1 VIMPDLRVSGLNVGY
16 GRATVIEAL
25 DITVK
30 SGELVT
36 ILGANGAGKTTLLNG
51 IMGLCPPR
59 AGSVTLDGEELSGLR
74 PEQLVGRG
82 VVLVP
87 ERRELFGNLPVEVN
101 LRLGGYRTGAPAKS
115 LERIYGLFP
124 ILAERRRQK
133 AATLSGGEQQ
143 MLAVGRALMA
153 EPRLLMLDEPSIG
166 LAPLIVQEILRVIGK
181 LKSEGL
187 TIVLVEQNARLALSV
202 ADRGYVLEVGRIVL
216 EGSGAELS
224 TDLRLSQAYLGGAAD
239 YAAAR
244 DQVYID

>member
-1 VIMPDLRVSGLNVGY
+1 MPDLRVSGLNVGY
-16 GRATVIEAL
+16 GRATVIESL
-25 DITVK
+25 DLDVK
-30 SGELVT
+30 SGEMVT
-36 ILGANGAGKTTLLNG
+36 VLGANGAGKSTMLNG

-59 AGSVTLDGEELSGLR
+59 AGFVTFDGVELAGLR
-74 PEQLVGRG
+74 PEQLVGHG

-87 ERRELFGNLPVEVN
+87 ERRELFGNLSVEIN
-101 LRLGGYRTGAPAKS
+101 LRLGGYRTGAPSGS

-124 ILAERRRQK
+124 KLAERRKQK

-166 LAPLIVQEILRVIGK
+166 LAPLIVQEILRVIGR
-181 LKSEGL
+181 LKAEGL
-187 TIVLVEQNARLALSV
+187 TIILVEQNARLALSV

-216 EGSGAELS
+216 QGSSTELAA
-224 TDLRLSQAYLGGAAD
+224 DPRLSQAYLGGASD

-244 DQVYID
+244 DQVYVD

>member
-1 VIMPDLRVSGLNVGY
+1 MPDLRVNGLNVGY
-16 GRATVIEAL
+16 GRATVIESL
-25 DITVK
+25 DLDVK

-36 ILGANGAGKTTLLNG
+36 VLGANGAGKSTLLNG

-59 AGSVTLDGEELSGLR
+59 AGSVTLDGVDLAGLR
-74 PEQLVGRG
+74 PEQLVARG

-87 ERRELFGNLPVEVN
+87 ERRELFGSLPVEVN
-101 LRLGGYRTGAPAKS
+101 LRLGGYRTGASAQS
-115 LERIYGLFP
+115 LDRIYSLFP

-166 LAPLIVQEILRVIGK
+166 LAPLIVQQILRVVGQ

-187 TIVLVEQNARLALSV
+187 TIILVEQNARLALSV

-216 EGSGAELS
+216 QGSSAELS
-224 TDLRLSQAYLGGAAD
+224 ADPRLNQAYLGGASD

-244 DQVYID
+244 DQVYVD

>member
-1 VIMPDLRVSGLNVGY
+1 MPDLRISGLNVGY

-59 AGSVTLDGEELSGLR
+59 AGSVTLDGEELAGFR

-101 LRLGGYRTGAPAKS
+101 LRLGGYRTGAPVKS

-224 TDLRLSQAYLGGAAD
+224 TDPRLSQAYLGGAAD

>member
-1 VIMPDLRVSGLNVGY
+1 MPNLRIRGLNVGY
-16 GRATVIEAL
+16 GRATVIESL
-25 DITVK
+25 DLDVK
-30 SGELVT
+30 PGELVT
-36 ILGANGAGKTTLLNG
+36 VLGANGAGKTTLLNG
-51 IMGLCPPR
+51 LMGLRPPR
-59 AGSVTLDGEELSGLR
+59 AGSVTLDGKELAGLR

-166 LAPLIVQEILRVIGK
+166 LAPLIVQEILHVICQ

-187 TIVLVEQNARLALSV
+187 TIILVEQNARLALSV

-216 EGSGAELS
+216 QGSSAELS
-224 TDLRLSQAYLGGAAD
+224 ADPRLSQAYLGGAAD

-244 DQVYID
+244 DQVYVD

>member
-1 VIMPDLRVSGLNVGY
+1 MPELRVRGLNVGY
-16 GRATVIEAL
+16 GRATVIESL
-25 DITVK
+25 DLDVK
-30 SGELVT
+30 PGELVT
-36 ILGANGAGKTTLLNG
+36 VLGANGAGKTTLLNG

-59 AGSVTLDGEELSGLR
+59 AGYVTLDGVELAGLR

-87 ERRELFGNLPVEVN
+87 ERRELFGNLTVEVN

-166 LAPLIVQEILRVIGK
+166 LAPLIVQEILRVIGQ

-187 TIVLVEQNARLALSV
+187 TIILVEQNARLALSV
-202 ADRGYVLEVGRIVL
+202 AERGYVLEVGRIVL
-216 EGSGAELS
+216 EGSSAGLS
-224 TDLRLSQAYLGGAAD
+224 ADPRLSQAYLGGAAD

-244 DQVYID
+244 DQVYVD

>member
-1 VIMPDLRVSGLNVGY
+1 MPDLRVSGLNVGY

>member
-1 VIMPDLRVSGLNVGY
+1 MPDLRVRGLNVGY
-16 GRATVIEAL
+16 GRATVIESL
-25 DITVK
+25 DLDVK
-30 SGELVT
+30 PGELVT
-36 ILGANGAGKTTLLNG
+36 VLGANGAGKTTLLNG

-59 AGSVTLDGEELSGLR
+59 SGSVTLDGVELAGLR

-87 ERRELFGNLPVEVN
+87 ERRELFGNLTVEVN
-101 LRLGGYRTGAPAKS
+101 LRLGGYRTAAPAKS
-115 LERIYGLFP
+115 LERIHGLFP

-166 LAPLIVQEILRVIGK
+166 LAPLIVQEILRVIGQ

-187 TIVLVEQNARLALSV
+187 TIILVEQNARLALSV
-202 ADRGYVLEVGRIVL
+202 AERGYVLEVGRIVL
-216 EGSGAELS
+216 QGSSAELS
-224 TDLRLSQAYLGGAAD
+224 ADPRLSQAYLGGAAD

-244 DQVYID
+244 DQVYVD

>member
-1 VIMPDLRVSGLNVGY
+1 MPDLRVRGLNVGY
-16 GRATVIEAL
+16 GRATVIESL
-25 DITVK
+25 DLDVK
-30 SGELVT
+30 PGELVT
-36 ILGANGAGKTTLLNG
+36 VLGANGAGKTTLLNG

-59 AGSVTLDGEELSGLR
+59 SGSVTLDGVELAVLR

-87 ERRELFGNLPVEVN
+87 ERRELFGNLTVEVN
-101 LRLGGYRTGAPAKS
+101 LRLGGYRTAAPAKS

-166 LAPLIVQEILRVIGK
+166 LAPLIVQEILRVIGQ

-187 TIVLVEQNARLALSV
+187 TIILVEQNARLALSV
-202 ADRGYVLEVGRIVL
+202 AERGYVLEVGRIVL
-216 EGSGAELS
+216 QGSSAELS
-224 TDLRLSQAYLGGAAD
+224 ADPRLSQAYLGGAAD

-244 DQVYID
+244 DQVYVD

>member
-1 VIMPDLRVSGLNVGY
+1 MPHLSVSGLNVGY
-16 GRATVIEAL
+16 GRATVIESL
-25 DITVK
+25 DIDVK
-30 SGELVT
+30 PGELVT
-36 ILGANGAGKTTLLNG
+36 VLGANGAGKTTLLNG
-51 IMGLCPPR
+51 VMGLCPPR
-59 AGSVTLDGEELSGLR
+59 AGSVTLDGVELAGLR

-87 ERRELFGNLPVEVN
+87 ERRELFGNLSVEVN
-101 LRLGGYRTGAPAKS
+101 LRLGGYRTGAPPKS

-166 LAPLIVQEILRVIGK
+166 LAPLIVQEILRVIGQ

-187 TIVLVEQNARLALSV
+187 TIILVEQNARLALSV

-216 EGSGAELS
+216 QGSSAELS
-224 TDLRLSQAYLGGAAD
+224 ADPRLSQAYLGGAAD

-244 DQVYID
+244 DQVYVD

>member
-1 VIMPDLRVSGLNVGY
+1 MPDLRVSGLNVGY
-16 GRATVIEAL
+16 GRATVIESL
-25 DITVK
+25 DLDVK

-36 ILGANGAGKTTLLNG
+36 VLGANGAGKSTLLNA

-59 AGSVTLDGEELSGLR
+59 AGSVSLDGVELAGLR
-74 PEQLVGRG
+74 PEQLVARG

-101 LRLGGYRTGAPAKS
+101 LRLGGYRNGAQVQS
-115 LERIYGLFP
+115 LNRIYGLFP
-124 ILAERRRQK
+124 VLAERRRQK

-143 MLAVGRALMA
+143 LLAIGRALMA
-153 EPRLLMLDEPSIG
+153 APRLLMLDEPSIG
-166 LAPLIVQEILRVIGK
+166 LAPLIVQEILRVIGQ

-187 TIVLVEQNARLALSV
+187 TIILVEQNARLALSV

-216 EGSGAELS
+216 QGSSAELS
-224 TDLRLSQAYLGGAAD
+224 ADPRLSQAYLGGASD

-244 DQVYID
+244 DQVYVD

>member
-1 VIMPDLRVSGLNVGY
+1 M
-16 GRATVIEAL
+16 
-25 DITVK
+25 
-30 SGELVT
+30 
-36 ILGANGAGKTTLLNG
+36 LGANGAGKTTLLNG

-59 AGSVTLDGEELSGLR
+59 AGAVTLDGVELAVLR
-74 PEQLVGRG
+74 PEQLVGHG

-87 ERRELFGNLPVEVN
+87 ERRELFGNLSVEIN
-101 LRLGGYRTGAPAKS
+101 LRLGGYRSGAPTKS
-115 LERIYGLFP
+115 LDRIYGLFP

-166 LAPLIVQEILRVIGK
+166 LAPLIVQEILRVIGQ

-187 TIVLVEQNARLALSV
+187 TILVEQNARLALSV
-202 ADRGYVLEVGRIVL
+202 ADRGYVLELGRIVL
-216 EGSGAELS
+216 EGSSAELS
-224 TDLRLSQAYLGGAAD
+224 ADPRLSQAYLGGAAD

-244 DQVYID
+244 DQVYVD

>member
-1 VIMPDLRVSGLNVGY
+1 MPHLHVSGLNVGY
-16 GRATVIEAL
+16 GRATVIESL
-25 DITVK
+25 DLDVK

-36 ILGANGAGKTTLLNG
+36 VLGANGAGKTTLLNG

-59 AGSVTLDGEELSGLR
+59 AGSVTFDGVELTGFR
-74 PEQLVGRG
+74 PEQLVGLG

-87 ERRELFGNLPVEVN
+87 ERRELFGNLTVEVN
-101 LRLGGYRTGAPAKS
+101 LRLGGYRSGAPARS
-115 LERIYGLFP
+115 LDRIYGLFP

-166 LAPLIVQEILRVIGK
+166 LAPLIVQEILRVIGQ

-187 TIVLVEQNARLALSV
+187 TIILVEQNARLALSV

-216 EGSGAELS
+216 EGSSTELS
-224 TDLRLSQAYLGGAAD
+224 ADPRLSQAYLGGAAD

-244 DQVYID
+244 DQVYVD

>member
-1 VIMPDLRVSGLNVGY
+1 MPDLRVSGLNVGY

-25 DITVK
+25 DLNVK

-36 ILGANGAGKTTLLNG
+36 VLGANGAGKTTLLNG
-51 IMGLCPPR
+51 IMGLAPPR
-59 AGSVTLDGEELSGLR
+59 AGHITLDGEELTGLR

-87 ERRELFGNLPVEVN
+87 ERRELFGSLPVEIN
-101 LRLGGYRTGAPAKS
+101 LRLGGYRTGAPANA
-115 LERIYGLFP
+115 LDRIYALFP

-143 MLAVGRALMA
+143 MLAIGRALMA

-166 LAPLIVQEILRVIGK
+166 LAPLIVQEILQVIGQ
-181 LKSEGL
+181 LKTEGL
-187 TIVLVEQNARLALSV
+187 TIILVEQNARLALSV
-202 ADRGYVLEVGRIVL
+202 ADRGYVLEIGRIVL
-216 EGSGAELS
+216 EGTSASLS
-224 TDLRLSQAYLGGAAD
+224 ADPRLSQAYLGGAAD

-244 DQVYID
+244 DQVYVD

>member
-1 VIMPDLRVSGLNVGY
+1 MPDLRVSGLNVGY
-16 GRATVIEAL
+16 GRATVIESL
-25 DITVK
+25 DLDVK

-36 ILGANGAGKTTLLNG
+36 VLGANGAGKSTLLNG

-59 AGSVTLDGEELSGLR
+59 AGSITLDGVDLAGLR
-74 PEQLVGRG
+74 TEQLVGRG

-101 LRLGGYRTGAPAKS
+101 LRLGGYRTGAPAQS

-153 EPRLLMLDEPSIG
+153 APRLLMLDEPSIG
-166 LAPLIVQEILRVIGK
+166 LAPLIVQEILRVIGQ

-187 TIVLVEQNARLALSV
+187 TIILVEQNARLALSV

-216 EGSGAELS
+216 QGSSAELS
-224 TDLRLSQAYLGGAAD
+224 ADPRLSQAYLGGGSD

-244 DQVYID
+244 DQVYVD

>member
-1 VIMPDLRVSGLNVGY
+1 MPHLRVSGLNVGY
-16 GRATVIEAL
+16 GRATVLESL
-25 DITVK
+25 DLEVK
-30 SGELVT
+30 PGELVT
-36 ILGANGAGKTTLLNG
+36 VLGANGAGKSTLLNG
-51 IMGLCPPR
+51 LMGLCPPR
-59 AGSVTLDGEELSGLR
+59 AGSVALDGVELVGLR

-101 LRLGGYRTGAPAKS
+101 LRLGGYRTGAPAMS

-124 ILAERRRQK
+124 KLAERRRQK

-166 LAPLIVQEILRVIGK
+166 LAPLIVQEILRVVHQ

-187 TIVLVEQNARLALSV
+187 TIILVEQNARLALSV

-216 EGSGAELS
+216 QGSSAELAA
-224 TDLRLSQAYLGGAAD
+224 DPRLGQAYLGGGSD

-244 DQVYID
+244 DQVYVD

>member
-1 VIMPDLRVSGLNVGY
+1 MPNLRIRGLNVGY
-16 GRATVIEAL
+16 GRATVIESL
-25 DITVK
+25 DLDVK
-30 SGELVT
+30 PGELVT
-36 ILGANGAGKTTLLNG
+36 VLGANGAGKTTLLNG
-51 IMGLCPPR
+51 IMGLRPPR
-59 AGSVTLDGEELSGLR
+59 AGSVTLDGKELAGLR

-153 EPRLLMLDEPSIG
+153 APRLLMLDEPSIG
-166 LAPLIVQEILRVIGK
+166 LAPLIVQEILRVIGQ

-187 TIVLVEQNARLALSV
+187 TIILVEQNARLALSV

-216 EGSGAELS
+216 QGSSAELS
-224 TDLRLSQAYLGGAAD
+224 ADPRLSQAYLGGAAD

-244 DQVYID
+244 DQVYVD

>member
-1 VIMPDLRVSGLNVGY
+1 MPRLCISGLNVGY
-16 GRATVIEAL
+16 GRATVIESL
-25 DITVK
+25 DLDVRP
-30 SGELVT
+30 GELVT
-36 ILGANGAGKTTLLNG
+36 VLGANGAGKTTLLNG

-59 AGSVTLDGEELSGLR
+59 AGSITLDGTELTGLR

-101 LRLGGYRTGAPAKS
+101 LRLGGYRTGAPARS
-115 LERIYGLFP
+115 LDRIYGLFP

-133 AATLSGGEQQ
+133 TATLSGGEQQ

-166 LAPLIVQEILRVIGK
+166 LAPLIVQDILRVIGQ

-187 TIVLVEQNARLALSV
+187 TIILVEQNARLALSV
-202 ADRGYVLEVGRIVL
+202 ADHGYVLEVGRIVL
-216 EGSGAELS
+216 EGSSAELS
-224 TDLRLSQAYLGGAAD
+224 ADPRLNQAYLGGAAD

-244 DQVYID
+244 DQVYVD

>member
-1 VIMPDLRVSGLNVGY
+1 MPDLRVSGLNVGY
-16 GRATVIEAL
+16 GRATVIESL
-25 DITVK
+25 DLDVK
-30 SGELVT
+30 PGELVT
-36 ILGANGAGKTTLLNG
+36 VLGANGAGKTTLLNG

-59 AGSVTLDGEELSGLR
+59 AGSVTLDGKELAGLR
-74 PEQLVGRG
+74 PEQLVGGG

-115 LERIYGLFP
+115 LERIYELFP

-166 LAPLIVQEILRVIGK
+166 LAPLIVQEILRVIGQ

-187 TIVLVEQNARLALSV
+187 TIILVEQNARLALSV

-216 EGSGAELS
+216 QGSSAELS
-224 TDLRLSQAYLGGAAD
+224 ADPRLSEAYLGGAAD

-244 DQVYID
+244 DQVYVD

>member
-1 VIMPDLRVSGLNVGY
+1 MPDLRVRGLNVGY
-16 GRATVIEAL
+16 GRATVIESL
-25 DITVK
+25 DLDVK
-30 SGELVT
+30 PGELVT
-36 ILGANGAGKTTLLNG
+36 VLGANGAGKTTLLNG

-59 AGSVTLDGEELSGLR
+59 SGSVTLDGVELAGLR

-87 ERRELFGNLPVEVN
+87 ERRELFGNLTVEVN

-166 LAPLIVQEILRVIGK
+166 LAPLIVQEILRVIGQ

-187 TIVLVEQNARLALSV
+187 TIILVEQNARLALSV
-202 ADRGYVLEVGRIVL
+202 AERGYVLEVGRIVL
-216 EGSGAELS
+216 QGSSAELS
-224 TDLRLSQAYLGGAAD
+224 ADPRLSQAYLGGAAD

-244 DQVYID
+244 DQVYVD